1 MLADPQARPHASL
14 GSMFAVAVSTPAFV
28 RTRISRATR
37 APARR
42 TSRVVVRAAGSDG
55 NAEDED
61 DLPPPIKLTADQARI
76 AALAF
81 EVLYEKD
88 PREDMEEMLKDKERP
103 GLRAKLQ
110 QAIKGAFAARDPRPS
125 DTLHLFL
132 LLGPFPPL
140 QTPTREAKCSTA
152 PPDTDTT
159 ECTPAWYSNPAANE
173 ACKDGATVE
182 CAAAWEEVDG
192 LEDAAMRAGMTQNA
206 PPGSPSAVSPALPVA
221 AEKSA
226 KKPAGA
232 PKRAKK
238 EDRRMLNPATMAGVD
253 PLTGVMPCAGDSCEA
268 PSGTFEARLEL
279 ERALQVGGNAADEPT
294 LTKAIRDAVDVAIT
308 MCENGEDASQCAVAW
323 EVVEELSSS
332 ASKRRVDDVDADAN

>member
-1 MLADPQARPHASL
+1 MSVTPTRAFACVPAPASKPRQFGANLLPPLPATSRGQKDFRARKTSFKAQLVLADPQARPHAPL

-110 QAIKGAFAARDPRPS
+110 QAIKGALASPFAPVRHNP
-125 DTLHLFL
+125 HLFL
-132 LLGPFPPL
+132 L
-140 QTPTREAKCSTA
+140 
-152 PPDTDTT
+152 
-159 ECTPAWYSNPAANE
+159 
-173 ACKDGATVE
+173 
-182 CAAAWEEVDG
+182 
-192 LEDAAMRAGMTQNA
+192 
-206 PPGSPSAVSPALPVA
+206 GS
-221 AEKSA
+221 
-226 KKPAGA
+226 
-232 PKRAKK
+232 
-238 EDRRMLNPATMAGVD
+238 
-253 PLTGVMPCAGDSCEA
+253 
-268 PSGTFEARLEL
+268 
-279 ERALQVGGNAADEPT
+279 
-294 LTKAIRDAVDVAIT
+294 
-308 MCENGEDASQCAVAW
+308 
-323 EVVEELSSS
+323 SSS
-332 ASKRRVDDVDADAN
+332 ANADS

>member
-110 QAIKGAFAARDPRPS
+110 QAIKGAFASPFLARPTPCIFFYYS
-125 DTLHLFL
+125 VLFL
-132 LLGPFPPL
+132 LCKRRLAKRNARPRRQIL
-140 QTPTREAKCSTA
+140 TRPNAHLRGIRTQLRTRRARTVLPWSA
-152 PPDTDTT
+152 PPPGRRWT
-159 ECTPAWYSNPAANE
+159 AW
-173 ACKDGATVE
+173 K
-182 CAAAWEEVDG
+182 
-192 LEDAAMRAGMTQNA
+192 
-206 PPGSPSAVSPALPVA
+206 
-221 AEKSA
+221 
-226 KKPAGA
+226 
-232 PKRAKK
+232 
-238 EDRRMLNPATMAGVD
+238 ML
-253 PLTGVMPCAGDSCEA
+253 PCAPG
-268 PSGTFEARLEL
+268 
-279 ERALQVGGNAADEPT
+279 
-294 LTKAIRDAVDVAIT
+294 
-308 MCENGEDASQCAVAW
+308 
-323 EVVEELSSS
+323 
-332 ASKRRVDDVDADAN
+332 